1 MSNQIT
7 ITLSQ
12 TRRNAILGKV
22 ITLLMIGFVCG
33 YFFGVDQEAEYEK
46 GLGLT
51 LEQYVAEFEAY
62 KSELTEKPP
71 SRWEVMLAFNT
82 GIFVVIGIYELVAR
96 LVGGIVGTVLKYF

>member
-46 GLGLT
+46 GVLLT
-51 LEQYVAEFEAY
+51 LEEYVAEFEAY
-62 KSELTEKPP
+62 KSELIEEPM
-71 SRWEVMLAFNT
+71 SHWEGML
-82 GIFVVIGIYELVAR
+82 IFSLCTFVFFGIYELVAR
-96 LVGGIVGTVLKYF
+96 LVGGFVGIVLKYF

>member
-12 TRRNAILGKV
+12 TRRNVILGKV

-46 GLGLT
+46 GILLT
-51 LEQYVAEFEAY
+51 LEEYVAEFEAY
-62 KSELTEKPP
+62 KSELIEEPM
-71 SRWEVMLAFNT
+71 SHWEGML
-82 GIFVVIGIYELVAR
+82 IFSFCTFVFFGIYELVSR
-96 LVGGIVGTVLKYF
+96 LVGGFVGIVLKYF